1 MEEMTLERNQ
11 TQETSPRAAL
21 DSATRQRLHVR
32 RKQETHARLQCWIS
46 RHHTERLTELVG
58 LLEDSQAS
66 LIEQAIDL
74 LYAQEFPN
82 EAEQ

>member
-1 MEEMTLERNQ
+1 MIIDGIECENE
-11 TQETSPRAAL
+11 PRREAL

-46 RHHTERLTELVG
+46 RRHANRLAVLVER
-58 LLEDSQAS
+58 LEDSQAS

-74 LYAQEFPN
+74 LYEQELSDQQ
-82 EAEQ
+82 EG